1 MLTDTGLALAEGP
14 PTATGDIGGNPMV
27 FVKVSETYDLSTNVG
42 KMGIVGIHTP
52 KGDLISRL
60 WGGLAMQHKYVRF
73 HSCDVAMACASLLPA
88 DPLQIGQEAGS
99 IAPQDMFNPI
109 LYKAVSN
116 DSMSNLQAFLSAN
129 ATVDSQIG
137 TAKGSVVDLNDSDFQ
152 FNDSVSISQFDM
164 YYSLLGNPD
173 GFKKAMPQSGLEM
186 RGLYPLVYQVVSNY
200 GVNTAGMTE
209 SVSIGNNS
217 NSANPIYGPDSRDGS
232 SPLLISNVQLR
243 GPAMRMPRV
252 NTTYLPYNSTQN
264 APLSGKANLNF
275 GDTTRG
281 MPPCYVALI
290 ILPPATLNKLY
301 YRLKVTWTIEFTE
314 LRSLDEI
321 SNWRGLSEI
330 GVLAYATDYA
340 SQSEALMSE
349 MESMVD
355 VGNANIQKIME
366 GR

>member
-1 MLTDTGLALAEGP
+1 MRTGTRLALVEGP
-14 PTATGDIGGNPMV
+14 PTGTGDTEGDSMV

-52 KGDLISRL
+52 KGDLITRL
-60 WGGLAMQHKYVRF
+60 WGGIAMQHKYVRF
-73 HSCDVAMACASLLPA
+73 HSCDVTMACASLLPA

-116 DSMSNLQAFLSAN
+116 ESMSNIQAYLSAN
-129 ATVDSQIG
+129 ATDSHFG
-137 TAKGSVVDLNDSDFQ
+137 KAGSVVDINDAEFRDGADAPVDQ
-152 FNDSVSISQFDM
+152 FKM

-173 GFKKAMPQSGLEM
+173 GFRKAMPQAGLQM

-200 GVNTAGMTE
+200 GVNTAGTTQT
-209 SVSIGNNS
+209 VNIGATS
-217 NSANPIYGPDSRDGS
+217 NSSHPLYGPAGKDGVT
-232 SPLLISNVQLR
+232 PLQIKSILLR
-243 GPAMRMPRV
+243 GPSMRMPRV
-252 NTTYLPYNSTQN
+252 NTTYLPYNAQQN

-290 ILPPATLNKLY
+290 ILPPAKLNQLY
-301 YRLKVTWTIEFTE
+301 YRLKVTWTIEFTD

-321 SNWRGLSEI
+321 SNWSGMAEI
-330 GVLAYATDYA
+330 GSEAYATDYDA
-340 SQSEALMSE
+340 QSQALMSDL
-349 MESMVD
+349 ESMVD

-366 GR
+366 GI

>member
-1 MLTDTGLALAEGP
+1 
-14 PTATGDIGGNPMV
+14 MV

-116 DSMSNLQAFLSAN
+116 DSMSNIQAFLSAN
-129 ATVDSQIG
+129 ASDSQIG
-137 TAKGSVVDLNDSDFQ
+137 TSKGSVVDINDAGFKVDPEDTVFADP
-152 FNDSVSISQFDM
+152 FRI

-173 GFKKAMPQSGLEM
+173 GFKKAMPQAGLEM

-209 SVSIGNNS
+209 SVAIGNNS
-217 NSANPIYGPDSRDGS
+217 NPSNPIYGPGPTDGVT
-232 SPLLISNVQLR
+232 PLQISNVHLR

-252 NTTYLPYNSTQN
+252 NTTYLPYNAAQN
-264 APLSGKANLNF
+264 APLSGSADLNF

-281 MPPCYVALI
+281 MPPCYVAII
-290 ILPPATLNKLY
+290 ILPPAKLNRLY
-301 YRLKVTWTIEFTE
+301 YRLKVTWTIEFTD

-321 SNWRGLSEI
+321 SNWRGMAEI
-330 GVLAYATDYA
+330 GDLVYATDYA
-340 SQSEALMSE
+340 TQSEALMSD

-355 VGNANIQKIME
+355 VGNANIEKIME

>member
-1 MLTDTGLALAEGP
+1 
-14 PTATGDIGGNPMV
+14 MV

-73 HSCDVAMACASLLPA
+73 DSCDVAMACASLLPA
-88 DPLQIGQEAGS
+88 DPLQIGQEAGA

-116 DSMSNLQAFLSAN
+116 DSMSNIESFLSAN
-129 ATVDSQIG
+129 ATTDSQIG
-137 TAKGSVVDLNDSDFQ
+137 TAKGSVVDLNDPDFK
-152 FNDSVSISQFDM
+152 FNDGAVIDQFDM
-164 YYSLLGNPD
+164 YYSLLANPD
-173 GFKKAMPQSGLEM
+173 GFRKAMPQAGLEM
-186 RGLYPLVYQVVSNY
+186 RGLFPLVYQVVSNY
-200 GVNTAGMTE
+200 GVNTAGQTD
-209 SVSIGNNS
+209 SVAIGNNS
-217 NSANPIYGPDSRDGS
+217 NPSNPMFGPGPQDATTPGA
-232 SPLLISNVQLR
+232 IKNIHLR

-252 NTTYLPYNSTQN
+252 NTTYLPYNAQQN

-301 YRLKVTWTIEFTE
+301 YRLKVTWTIEFTD

-321 SNWRGLSEI
+321 SNWRGMSEI
-330 GVLAYATDYA
+330 GDLAYATDYA
-340 SQSEALMSE
+340 SQSQALMSDL
-349 MESMVD
+349 ESMVD
-355 VGNANIQKIME
+355 VGNANIKKIME

>member
-1 MLTDTGLALAEGP
+1 MADT
-14 PTATGDIGGNPMV
+14 TTGDSMV

-52 KGDLISRL
+52 KGDLITRL

-73 HSCDVAMACASLLPA
+73 DSCDIAMACASLLPA
-88 DPLQIGQEAGS
+88 DPLQIGQEAGA

-116 DSMSNLQAFLSAN
+116 DSMSNLQAYLCAC
-129 ATVDSQIG
+129 ATRDSQIG
-137 TAKGSVVDLNDSDFQ
+137 NSKGSVVDINDPNFQ
-152 FNDSVSISQFDM
+152 FHDTNPISQFDM

-173 GFKKAMPQSGLEM
+173 GFRKAMPQAGLAM

-200 GVNTAGMTE
+200 GVNTAGQTE
-209 SVSIGNNS
+209 SVAIGNNS
-217 NSANPIYGPDSRDGS
+217 NPSNPIYGPDFQDGTV
-232 SPLLISNVQLR
+232 PMDISNIQLR

-252 NTTYLPYNSTQN
+252 NTTYLPYNSQQN
-264 APLSGKANLNF
+264 APLSGAANLNF

-321 SNWRGLSEI
+321 SNWRGMSEI
-330 GVLAYATDYA
+330 GTQVYATDYA
-340 SQSEALMSE
+340 TQAEALMSD

>member
-1 MLTDTGLALAEGP
+1 
-14 PTATGDIGGNPMV
+14 MV
-27 FVKVSETYDLSTNVG
+27 FVKVSETYDLSTNVN

-73 HSCDVAMACASLLPA
+73 HSCDVTMACASLLPA

-129 ATVDSQIG
+129 VINSHFG
-137 TAKGSVVDLNDSDFQ
+137 TDGSVVDINDSDFKLSG
-152 FNDSVSISQFDM
+152 DDASATSINQFDM
-164 YYSLLGNPD
+164 YYALLGNPD
-173 GFKKAMPQSGLEM
+173 GFRKAMPQAGLEM

-200 GVNTAGMTE
+200 GVNTAGQADAVDIGGT
-209 SVSIGNNS
+209 SNPSNPLFGPGPQDATKPGSIKN
-217 NSANPIYGPDSRDGS
+217 I
-232 SPLLISNVQLR
+232 QLR

-252 NTTYLPYNSTQN
+252 NTTYLPYNAGQN
-264 APLSGKANLNF
+264 APLSGSANLNF

-314 LRSLDEI
+314 LRSFDEI

-330 GVLAYATDYA
+330 GDLAYATDYA
-340 SQSEALMSE
+340 AQSKALMSD

>member
-1 MLTDTGLALAEGP
+1 
-14 PTATGDIGGNPMV
+14 MV
-27 FVKVSETYDLSTNVG
+27 FVKVSETYDLSTNVN

-73 HSCDVAMACASLLPA
+73 HSCDVTMACASLLPA
-88 DPLQIGQEAGS
+88 DPLQIGQEAGA

-116 DSMSNLQAFLSAN
+116 DSMSNIQAFLSAN
-129 ATVDSQIG
+129 VTDSQLGI
-137 TAKGSVVDLNDSDFQ
+137 AEGSVVDINNSEFRNSD
-152 FNDSVSISQFDM
+152 DAPISQFDM

-173 GFKKAMPQSGLEM
+173 GFRKAMPQAGLEM

-200 GVNTAGMTE
+200 GVNTAGTTQFTD
-209 SVSIGNNS
+209 IGATS
-217 NSANPIYGPDSRDGS
+217 NPSHPIYGPGPKDATT
-232 SPLLISNVQLR
+232 PLQIRNIELR

-252 NTTYLPYNSTQN
+252 NTTYLPYNSKQN
-264 APLSGKANLNF
+264 APLSGSANLNF

-301 YRLKVTWTIEFTE
+301 YRLKVTWTIEFTD

-321 SNWRGLSEI
+321 SNWRGMSEI
-330 GVLAYATDYA
+330 GDLVYATDYA
-340 SQSEALMSE
+340 KQSQALMSDLE
-349 MESMVD
+349 GMVD
-355 VGNANIQKIME
+355 VGNANIHKIME